1 MPPDPRVRYNMVDDD
16 PDSSSDENGPP
27 TSEDASLDSDS
38 DTNYPNTVDSRWAVW
53 INAELRKKSKLSA
66 FNKTAHEFVPNGIV
80 DELITE
86 KAIRGCLKA
95 RRGEHIALVD
105 FIFTH
110 AKTAFA
116 IATFARLNSHR
127 VMNWFRKH
135 EFSDE
140 DLPVKEQTGPWTQ
153 SWRVDFYDA
162 QWRFCAPVL
171 NLSKH
176 IHDFEEALIL
186 PVVSMSPVGG
196 QGAFGMVSQYEI
208 HGNHIV
214 PVSPLAELLTA
225 VADIE

>member
-1 MPPDPRVRYNMVDDD
+1 MPPDPRVKQSIVEDDS
-16 PDSSSDENGPP
+16 DSSSSENEPP
-27 TSEDASLDSDS
+27 ISDDASSDSDR
-38 DTNYPNTVDSRWAVW
+38 DTNYPNTADTSWARW
-53 INAELRKKSKLSA
+53 INDELRKKSKLSA

-80 DELITE
+80 DGIVTK
-86 KAIRGCLKA
+86 KAIRGCLLVK
-95 RRGEHIALVD
+95 REEQIALVD
-105 FIFTH
+105 FIFRR

-127 VMNWFRKH
+127 VMNWFLKH

-140 DLPVKEQTGPWTQ
+140 DLPVKEQIGPWTQ

-162 QWRFCAPVL
+162 QWRFCAPVF
-171 NLSKH
+171 NPSMH

-208 HGNHIV
+208 HGDHMV
-214 PVSPLAELLTA
+214 PASRLAELLNA
-225 VADIE
+225 VADVE

>member
-1 MPPDPRVRYNMVDDD
+1 
-16 PDSSSDENGPP
+16 
-27 TSEDASLDSDS
+27 
-38 DTNYPNTVDSRWAVW
+38 
-53 INAELRKKSKLSA
+53 
-66 FNKTAHEFVPNGIV
+66 
-80 DELITE
+80 
-86 KAIRGCLKA
+86 
-95 RRGEHIALVD
+95 
-105 FIFTH
+105 
-110 AKTAFA
+110 
-116 IATFARLNSHR
+116 
-127 VMNWFRKH
+127 MNWFLKH